1 MKIYCYSN
9 TTASFNGQFH
19 FWRKQKILLPHL
31 KERKRKNK
39 NKIQRTK
46 LLLII
51 PRHQCYLNITFGK
64 FCIVRKCLL
73 KKFFLGKNCPQGE
86 TSTQNKDKVCVCG
99 GGGEWHFEKCWIS
112 ALKYQHLSL
121 FKKKLKNSSLY
132 IKLTGFFVVFVG
144 VFKKKIGWQLN
155 FRGWAR
161 S

>member
-19 FWRKQKILLPHL
+19 FWRKQKILLPHP

-73 KKFFLGKNCPQGE
+73 KKIFLGKNCPQGE
-86 TSTQNKDKVCVCG
+86 TSTQNKDKWG
-99 GGGEWHFEKCWIS
+99 GGVAFWEMLNQSFKVSTFIS
-112 ALKYQHLSL
+112 LK
-121 FKKKLKNSSLY
+121 KKKLINLCLLFFFFCSAYRVIINIFLNSIY
-132 IKLTGFFVVFVG
+132 MC
-144 VFKKKIGWQLN
+144 
-155 FRGWAR
+155 
-161 S
+161 